1 MNYKKNEDGT
11 YTVYRLMKDTN
22 TTLEAT
28 ASTLDDAKERLKIE
42 HKDYKAGYGITK
54 TRRKFYSPGA
64 ENDVAYV
71 WARHDLADVIDKEV
85 GEELTKQ
92 SD

>member
-11 YTVYRLMKDTN
+11 FTVTRYMKDTG

-28 ASTLDDAKERLKIE
+28 ASTLDDAKERLKLE
-42 HKDYKAGYGITK
+42 HKDYKAGYGIVKTK
-54 TRRKFYSPGA
+54 RKFYSPGS

-71 WARHDLADVIDKEV
+71 WARHDLAEIIDKEV
-85 GEELTKQ
+85 DAELTK
-92 SD
+92 